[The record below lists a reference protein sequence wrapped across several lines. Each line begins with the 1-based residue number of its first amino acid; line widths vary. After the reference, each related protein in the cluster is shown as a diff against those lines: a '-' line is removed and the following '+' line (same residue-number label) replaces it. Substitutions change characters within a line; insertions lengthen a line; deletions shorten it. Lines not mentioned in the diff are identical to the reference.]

1 MMLATGVTGDLLVWW
16 WAALAV
22 GLVVAVVVVALL
34 QRLLNRVH
42 EIEAGAAEVWRKG
55 KDVARNTATTW
66 MLGAT
71 AGTLEAIQAE
81 AERHDAL
88 LRGEGAERA

>member
-1 MMLATGVTGDLLVWW
+1 MLATEVSGELLTWW

-22 GLVVAVVVVALL
+22 GLVVAVVVVVLL

-42 EIEAGAAEVWRKG
+42 EIEHGAGEVWRKG

-66 MLGAT
+66 MLGST
-71 AGTLEAIQAE
+71 AETVEAIRDE
-81 AERHDAL
+81 AGRHAAL
-88 LRGEGAERA
+88 LRDKGV